1 MGCAHT
7 IRFLW
12 MSYAHHIG
20 SEKTKKELDTDGK
33 IWYNLSNWLVRRLE
47 KGFAVKAK
55 DSPRTKL
62 KILEAAEK
70 LFAEKGFDGARVD
83 DIAEKAGVNKALI
96 YYYFKSK
103 RDILDELFSSLI
115 EELAEIGYS
124 LVEDMLNF
132 ESAAY
137 KEEDISSLA
146 QTFYRFLEEKKDT
159 IRIMMME
166 SLKASEEKPPL
177 FRFSEILI
185 SDEAERL
192 ITVLRNKGLNV
203 DAVDM
208 DEAFIAD
215 FFTGYMPMFSF
226 LVYSEKWSKHFDID
240 AEELKRKFFSVFQT
254 THLAY
259 HKAQL
264 MKMK

>member
-1 MGCAHT
+1 M
-7 IRFLW
+7 
-12 MSYAHHIG
+12 
-20 SEKTKKELDTDGK
+20 
-33 IWYNLSNWLVRRLE
+33 
-47 KGFAVKAK
+47 KAK

-124 LVEDMLNF
+124 LVEGVFDF
-132 ESAAY
+132 ESMVY
-137 KEEDISSLA
+137 KEENTLSLMGI
-146 QTFYRFLEEKKDT
+146 FYKFLEDRKDT

-177 FRFSEILI
+177 FRFSEILM

-192 ITVLRNKGLNV
+192 ITELRNKGLNV

-208 DEAFIAD
+208 DEAFIGD
-215 FFTGYMPMFSF
+215 FFTGYMPILSF
-226 LVYSEKWSKHFDID
+226 LVYSEKWSKYFGID
-240 AEELKRKFFSVFQT
+240 KEELKKKFFSVFQT
-254 THLAY
+254 THLAH

-264 MKMK
+264 MKLK